1 MGKNDIVNM
10 READTWVEAYKG
22 MPI

>member
-10 READTWVEAYKG
+10 READAWVEAYKG